1 VRRLLLGAVWCRLR
15 PRRDEHRL
23 DGTGRV
29 ADRGREDASLATYG
43 TAVVLVALGL
53 LLLVAPEA
61 IPGLTIPDENGS
73 MLHMEEMR
81 P

>member
-1 VRRLLLGAVWCRLR
+1 MSIAWMALV
-15 PRRDEHRL
+15 
-23 DGTGRV
+23 
-29 ADRGREDASLATYG
+29 ASLIAVEKMLPWRRTATYG

-53 LLLVAPEA
+53 LLRVAPEA

>member
-1 VRRLLLGAVWCRLR
+1 
-15 PRRDEHRL
+15 
-23 DGTGRV
+23 
-29 ADRGREDASLATYG
+29 
-43 TAVVLVALGL
+43 VLVALGL

-61 IPGLTIPDENGS
+61 IPGLTILDENGS